1 MKKIEDKIKKWK
13 DMLWSQIGR
22 INIIKMA
29 VLSRAIYRLTQFL
42 SKY

>member
-42 SKY
+42 